1 MIAFHGDVEN
11 AWPLGNEADQTFRRI
26 EHKKDDG
33 IVRILKKR
41 TKLAFEAKG
50 NAGEKRGLIRML
62 RKRQNGKTEN
72 ENAWIRIL

>member
-33 IVRILKKR
+33 IVRLLKR
-41 TKLAFEAKG
+41 LAKLALDPKG
-50 NAGEKRGLIRML
+50 NAGERRGLIRML
-62 RKRQNGKTEN
+62 RKRENGKAKN
-72 ENAWIRIL
+72 KNAWIRIF

>member
-1 MIAFHGDVEN
+1 MIVFHGDVEN
-11 AWPLGNEADQTFRRI
+11 ALPLGNGDDQTFRRI

-41 TKLAFEAKG
+41 TKLAFDPMG

-72 ENAWIRIL
+72 ENAWIRIV

>member
-1 MIAFHGDVEN
+1 MIAFHGDAEI

-41 TKLAFEAKG
+41 TKLAFEPKG